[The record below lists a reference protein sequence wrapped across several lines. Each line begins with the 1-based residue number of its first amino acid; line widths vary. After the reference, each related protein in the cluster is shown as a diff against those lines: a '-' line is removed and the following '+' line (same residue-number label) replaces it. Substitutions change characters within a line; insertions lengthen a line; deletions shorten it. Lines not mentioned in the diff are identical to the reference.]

1 MIGAPE
7 YPDCFIV
14 INGPEDG
21 TQFPIAR
28 APFNM
33 GQDPSCAV
41 NIRLDTTVRP
51 IHARATLVSDGYR
64 IRSKDDVSV
73 YVNGKPAGTIRS
85 RIVRSGGVVQ
95 LGHTMLVLDCAPDG
109 LASRS
114 HGIDTASDF
123 VWAARE
129 GARQLARLA
138 RAALRVALRIAARL
152 LSSWLGV
159 LAALILLYT
168 FWPWFHAWV
177 NYLVQSAYYHL
188 IQSLIR
194 RIFG

>member
-1 MIGAPE
+1 MGAPG

-21 TQFPIAR
+21 TEFPIAR
-28 APFNM
+28 APFNI

-41 NIRLDTTVRP
+41 NVRLDTTVRP

-64 IRSKDDVSV
+64 IRSKEGVPV

-85 RIVRSGGVVQ
+85 RIVRSGGVIQ
-95 LGHTMLVLDCAPDG
+95 LGHTLLVLECAPDG
-109 LASRS
+109 LAGRSR
-114 HGIDTASDF
+114 GIDTANDF

-129 GARQLARLA
+129 GAHQFARLA
-138 RAALRVALRIAARL
+138 RAALRVALRTAARL
-152 LSSWLGV
+152 VTSWMGV
-159 LAALILLYT
+159 VAVLILLYT

-177 NYLVQSAYYHL
+177 NYLLQSVYYHL
-188 IQSLIR
+188 INSLIR
-194 RIFG
+194 RVFHG